1 MTSGK
6 RITRRSAL
14 ALVAAGGVVAGAE
27 TLGYTNVSGSR
38 GVDITTADDP
48 VDALLG
54 IDAEEDI
61 GELTANDGAVQVAE
75 LINNLDDTIDVINV
89 VVEAGDDGVLTAS
102 ADPKFG
108 ISSGGTSS
116 ALTECESQE
125 AVGERD
131 VTFGVSAESPSVSI
145 TDAQFTVTVDIQC
158 QKGTVEPS
166 ASGLEGVFVSDLE
179 DNVAAQEQTYEF
191 RLTADLP
198 AGERVEIVLD
208 RAIGGNS
215 IDFGDATFE
224 TDSPG
229 TVTGRESGKDYV
241 LTFTADEALDAGVT
255 VSITA
260 TGVDTTGN
268 TADGVYDAFFR
279 RSDFDGEETTEFEV
293 A

>member
-1 MTSGK
+1 MTGGK
-6 RITRRSAL
+6 RLTRRTAL
-14 ALVAAGGVVAGAE
+14 ALVAAGGTVAGAE
-27 TLGYTNVSGSR
+27 TLGFTNVTGTR
-38 GVDITTADDP
+38 DVDINTADDP
-48 VDALLG
+48 IDALLG
-54 IDAEEDI
+54 IDAEADI
-61 GELTANDGAVQVAE
+61 GELTANDGTVQVAE
-75 LINNLDDTIDVINV
+75 LINNLENTIDVIDV

-102 ADPKFG
+102 ADPQFG
-108 ISSGGTSS
+108 IPSAGTSS
-116 ALTECESQE
+116 AMTECESQE
-125 AVGERD
+125 AVGQRD
-131 VTFGVSAESPSVSI
+131 VTFGVTAESPSVSI
-145 TDAQFTVTVDIQC
+145 TDVQFTVTVDIQC

-179 DNVAAQEQTYEF
+179 DNVTAQEQTYEF

-198 AGERVEIVLD
+198 AGESVEIVLD

-215 IDFGDATFE
+215 IDFGNATFE

-241 LTFTADEALDAGVT
+241 VAFTADEALDAGVT

-260 TGVDTTGN
+260 TGVNTTGN

-279 RSDFDGEETTEFEV
+279 RSDFDAEETTQFEV